1 MPLGALNRKRYCRHR
16 IKEFS
21 AWPYRWE
28 QLGWPMHVRTLV
40 CSLGLPKSPNILAL
54 LQTVRTRRLGIVG
67 RSSPRKPM
75 LILVLTEFKGF
86 SCRIWPPHATS
97 AENGFLAGECQRK
110 EVAEKVVYSEACKV
124 VDYYLPYLRPPNT
137 MESWLAV
144 IVNTD

>member
-1 MPLGALNRKRYCRHR
+1 
-16 IKEFS
+16 
-21 AWPYRWE
+21 
-28 QLGWPMHVRTLV
+28 MHVRTLV

-86 SCRIWPPHATS
+86 FCRIWSSQPTS
-97 AENGFLAGECQRK
+97 AENGFLAGVCQRK
-110 EVAEKVVYSEACKV
+110 VAEKVIYSEACKV
-124 VDYYLPYLRPPNT
+124 VDYYLPYLRTPNT
-137 MESWLAV
+137 IESWLAV